1 MLDSKPILRIA
12 AVMKAAPLIAMA
24 LAPACLL
31 VAMLVPAAAGKL
43 RGVTDDY
50 YITVPSARDPAKK
63 ITGLVRYGPHG
74 DQVRLPNGTWVLCAI
89 TCEVTLRQNS
99 FDLWERRERYRWW
112 ADGRPG

>member
-1 MLDSKPILRIA
+1 MLDSKLIWGI
-12 AVMKAAPLIAMA
+12 VTDMKAAPLIAMA

-31 VAMLVPAAAGKL
+31 AAMLVPAAAGKL
-43 RGVTDDY
+43 RGAADDY
-50 YITVPSARDPAKK
+50 YITVPSAKDPAKT

-99 FDLWERRERYRWW
+99 FDLWERRERYRW
-112 ADGRPG
+112 AGGRPG